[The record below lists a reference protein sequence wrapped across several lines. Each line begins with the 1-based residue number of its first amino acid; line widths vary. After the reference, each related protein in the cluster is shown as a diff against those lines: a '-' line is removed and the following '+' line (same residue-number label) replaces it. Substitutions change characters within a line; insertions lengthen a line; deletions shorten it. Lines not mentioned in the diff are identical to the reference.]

1 MQLRHPL
8 AKALR
13 LGFTVVVALA
23 VFSNLSFL
31 AWIAGL
37 PLEMGGVKQG
47 KMAEH
52 YWLGPITLV
61 YAVIVWG
68 QLKRAALEK

>member
-1 MQLRHPL
+1 MQLQQPL
-8 AKALR
+8 AKVLR
-13 LGFTVVVALA
+13 LGFAVTVALA
-23 VFSNLSFL
+23 VFSNLAFF
-31 AWIAGL
+31 AWIFGL
-37 PLEMGGVKQG
+37 PLEMGVVRKG

-61 YAVIVWG
+61 YAVILWG